1 MTNVFQFPKG
11 QKQESDQP
19 VDPDKFM
26 RETIDLISKQS
37 GDMELLIAHGRMK
50 DGKTFLFLT
59 DDDAGTLILHL
70 ECLKKAILD
79 VEMGD
84 YP

>member
-1 MTNVFQFPKG
+1 MTKVLQFPTDN
-11 QKQESDQP
+11 KQESTEP

-37 GDMELLIAHGRMK
+37 VDMELLIAHGRMK

-59 DDDAGTLILHL
+59 DDDAGTLVLHL